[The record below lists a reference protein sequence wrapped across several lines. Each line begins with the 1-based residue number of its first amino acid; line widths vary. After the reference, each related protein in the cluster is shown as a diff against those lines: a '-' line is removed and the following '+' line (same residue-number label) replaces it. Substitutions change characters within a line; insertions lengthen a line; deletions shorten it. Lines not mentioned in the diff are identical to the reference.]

1 MFKSRKEARTGRNDS
16 VETIRRQAQYRLAG
30 AAMLVSVAVVSFSLL
45 FDTEPRTLGVDMPIA
60 IPTKD
65 KVQPVV
71 GKQVAQAEA
80 KSGAPSSE
88 GVIDEDSAEASAQA
102 AAKLAA
108 QAAQAAQVVQAAQ
121 ASQEKQAAAKLA
133 ADKAADKAVAEQ
145 AAKQQVAQVTAKAEN
160 TRAQSI
166 LDGNAA
172 SAAPAAS
179 AKPPRFD
186 YPDDGRRRVI
196 QVGAFVENS
205 RARALRQRLLRNG
218 IETLVNVATVKGERL
233 IRIRVGPFTK
243 AAELQTYIDKIK
255 ALGLDARVLTY

>member
-108 QAAQAAQVVQAAQ
+108 QAAQVAQVAQAAQ

-133 ADKAADKAVAEQ
+133 ADKAVAEQ
-145 AAKQQVAQVTAKAEN
+145 AAKQQVAQVTANAEN

>member
-45 FDTEPRTLGVDMPIA
+45 FDTEPRTLGVEMPIA

-133 ADKAADKAVAEQ
+133 ADKAVAEQ
-145 AAKQQVAQVTAKAEN
+145 AAKQQVAQVTANAEN

>member
-1 MFKSRKEARTGRNDS
+1 M
-16 VETIRRQAQYRLAG
+16 
-30 AAMLVSVAVVSFSLL
+30 
-45 FDTEPRTLGVDMPIA
+45 
-60 IPTKD
+60 
-65 KVQPVV
+65 
-71 GKQVAQAEA
+71 
-80 KSGAPSSE
+80 
-88 GVIDEDSAEASAQA
+88 IDEDSAEASAQA

-108 QAAQAAQVVQAAQ
+108 QAAQAAQVAQAAQ

-133 ADKAADKAVAEQ
+133 ADKAVAEQ
-145 AAKQQVAQVTAKAEN
+145 AAKQQVAQVTANAEN

-196 QVGAFVENS
+196 QVGAFVEDS

>member
-45 FDTEPRTLGVDMPIA
+45 FDTEPRTLGVEMPIA

-108 QAAQAAQVVQAAQ
+108 QAAQVVQVAR
-121 ASQEKQAAAKLA
+121 ASQEKQAAAKL
-133 ADKAADKAVAEQ
+133 AADKAVAEQ
-145 AAKQQVAQVTAKAEN
+145 AAKQQVAQVTANAEN

>member
-45 FDTEPRTLGVDMPIA
+45 FDTEPRTLGVEMPIA

-108 QAAQAAQVVQAAQ
+108 QAAQVAQAAQASQ
-121 ASQEKQAAAKLA
+121 ASQEKQAAAKL
-133 ADKAADKAVAEQ
+133 AADKAVAEQ
-145 AAKQQVAQVTAKAEN
+145 AAKQQVAQVTANAEN

>member
-108 QAAQAAQVVQAAQ
+108 QAAQVAQVAQVAQAAQ

-133 ADKAADKAVAEQ
+133 ADKAVAEQ
-145 AAKQQVAQVTAKAEN
+145 AAKQQVAQVTANAEN

>member
-80 KSGAPSSE
+80 KSEAPSSE

-108 QAAQAAQVVQAAQ
+108 QAAQAAQASPAAGER
-121 ASQEKQAAAKLA
+121 AQEKQAAAKL
-133 ADKAADKAVAEQ
+133 AVAEQ
-145 AAKQQVAQVTAKAEN
+145 AAKQQVAQVTANAEN

-179 AKPPRFD
+179 ANPPRFD

-196 QVGAFVENS
+196 QVGAFGENS

>member
-80 KSGAPSSE
+80 KSEAPSSE

-108 QAAQAAQVVQAAQ
+108 QAAQ
-121 ASQEKQAAAKLA
+121 EKQAAAKL
-133 ADKAADKAVAEQ
+133 AADKAVAEQ
-145 AAKQQVAQVTAKAEN
+145 AAKQQVAQVTANAEN

>member
-108 QAAQAAQVVQAAQ
+108 QAAQVAQAAQ

-133 ADKAADKAVAEQ
+133 ADKAVAEQ
-145 AAKQQVAQVTAKAEN
+145 AAKQQVAQVTANAGN

>member
-80 KSGAPSSE
+80 KSEAPSSE

-108 QAAQAAQVVQAAQ
+108 QAAQAAQ
-121 ASQEKQAAAKLA
+121 ASQEKQAAAKL
-133 ADKAADKAVAEQ
+133 AADKAVAEQ
-145 AAKQQVAQVTAKAEN
+145 AAKQQVAQVTANAEN

-179 AKPPRFD
+179 ANPPRFD

-196 QVGAFVENS
+196 QVGAFGENS

-218 IETLVNVATVKGERL
+218 IETLVNVATVNGERL

>member
-145 AAKQQVAQVTAKAEN
+145 AAKQQVAQVTANAEN

-205 RARALRQRLLRNG
+205 RARGLRQRLLRNG

>member
-45 FDTEPRTLGVDMPIA
+45 FDTEPRTLGVEMPIA

-108 QAAQAAQVVQAAQ
+108 QAAQAAQAAR
-121 ASQEKQAAAKLA
+121 ASQEKQAAAKL
-133 ADKAADKAVAEQ
+133 AADKAVAEQ
-145 AAKQQVAQVTAKAEN
+145 AAKQQVAQVTANAEN

>member
-80 KSGAPSSE
+80 KSEAPSSE

-108 QAAQAAQVVQAAQ
+108 QAAQ
-121 ASQEKQAAAKLA
+121 EKQAAAKL
-133 ADKAADKAVAEQ
+133 AADKAVAEQ

-166 LDGNAA
+166 LDGSAA

-179 AKPPRFD
+179 ANPPRFD

-196 QVGAFVENS
+196 QVGAFGENS

-218 IETLVNVATVKGERL
+218 IETLVNVATVNGERL

>member
-45 FDTEPRTLGVDMPIA
+45 FDTEPRTLGVEMPIA

-80 KSGAPSSE
+80 QSGAPSSE

-133 ADKAADKAVAEQ
+133 ADKAVAEQ
-145 AAKQQVAQVTAKAEN
+145 AAKQQVAQVTANAEN

>member
-45 FDTEPRTLGVDMPIA
+45 FDTEPRTLGVEMPIA

-108 QAAQAAQVVQAAQ
+108 QAAQAAQ
-121 ASQEKQAAAKLA
+121 ASQEKQAAAKL
-133 ADKAADKAVAEQ
+133 AADKAVAEQ
-145 AAKQQVAQVTAKAEN
+145 AAKQQVAQVTANAEN

-205 RARALRQRLLRNG
+205 RARALRKRLLRNG

>member
-108 QAAQAAQVVQAAQ
+108 QAAQAAQ
-121 ASQEKQAAAKLA
+121 ASQEKQAAAKL
-133 ADKAADKAVAEQ
+133 AADKAVAEQ

-196 QVGAFVENS
+196 QVGAFGENS

-218 IETLVNVATVKGERL
+218 IETLVNVATVNGERL

>member
-80 KSGAPSSE
+80 KSEAPSSE

-108 QAAQAAQVVQAAQ
+108 QAAQVAQAAQ
-121 ASQEKQAAAKLA
+121 AAGERAQEKQAAAKL
-133 ADKAADKAVAEQ
+133 AADKAVAEQ
-145 AAKQQVAQVTAKAEN
+145 AAKQQVAQVTANAEN

-218 IETLVNVATVKGERL
+218 IETLVNVATVNGERL

>member
-45 FDTEPRTLGVDMPIA
+45 FDTEPRTLGVYMPIA

-133 ADKAADKAVAEQ
+133 ADKAVAEQ
-145 AAKQQVAQVTAKAEN
+145 AAKQQVAQVTANAEN

-179 AKPPRFD
+179 AKPLRFD

>member
-108 QAAQAAQVVQAAQ
+108 QA
-121 ASQEKQAAAKLA
+121 SQEKQAAAKL
-133 ADKAADKAVAEQ
+133 AADKAVAEQ
-145 AAKQQVAQVTAKAEN
+145 AAKQQVAQVTANAEN

>member
-80 KSGAPSSE
+80 KSEAPSSE

-108 QAAQAAQVVQAAQ
+108 QAAQAAQVDGSRRA
-121 ASQEKQAAAKLA
+121 QEKQAAAKL
-133 ADKAADKAVAEQ
+133 AADKAVAEQ

-179 AKPPRFD
+179 ANPPRFD

-196 QVGAFVENS
+196 QVGAFGENS

-218 IETLVNVATVKGERL
+218 IETLVNVATVNGERL

>member
-108 QAAQAAQVVQAAQ
+108 QAAQVAQAAQASQ
-121 ASQEKQAAAKLA
+121 ASQEKQAAAKL
-133 ADKAADKAVAEQ
+133 AADKAVAEQ
-145 AAKQQVAQVTAKAEN
+145 AAKQQVAQVTANAEN

>member
-80 KSGAPSSE
+80 KSEAPSSE

-108 QAAQAAQVVQAAQ
+108 QAAQAAQASPAAGER
-121 ASQEKQAAAKLA
+121 AQEKQAAAKL
-133 ADKAADKAVAEQ
+133 AADKAVAEQ
-145 AAKQQVAQVTAKAEN
+145 AAKQQVAQVTANAEN

-179 AKPPRFD
+179 ANPPRFD

-196 QVGAFVENS
+196 QVGAFGENS

-218 IETLVNVATVKGERL
+218 IETLVNVATVNGERL

>member
-80 KSGAPSSE
+80 KSEAPSSE

-133 ADKAADKAVAEQ
+133 ADKAVAEQ
-145 AAKQQVAQVTAKAEN
+145 AAKQQVAQVTANAEN

-196 QVGAFVENS
+196 QVGAFGENS

>member
-80 KSGAPSSE
+80 KSEAPSSE

-102 AAKLAA
+102 AAKLAEQAA
-108 QAAQAAQVVQAAQ
+108 QAAQAAGERA
-121 ASQEKQAAAKLA
+121 QEKQAAAKL
-133 ADKAADKAVAEQ
+133 AADKAVAEQ

>member
-80 KSGAPSSE
+80 KSEAPSSE

-108 QAAQAAQVVQAAQ
+108 QAAQAAQVAQAAQ

-133 ADKAADKAVAEQ
+133 ADKAVAEQ
-145 AAKQQVAQVTAKAEN
+145 AAKQQVAQVTANAEN

>member
-108 QAAQAAQVVQAAQ
+108 QAAQ
-121 ASQEKQAAAKLA
+121 EKQAAAKL
-133 ADKAADKAVAEQ
+133 AADKAVAEQ
-145 AAKQQVAQVTAKAEN
+145 AAKQQVAQVTANAEN

-196 QVGAFVENS
+196 QVGAFGENS

>member
-108 QAAQAAQVVQAAQ
+108 QAAQAAQASPAAGER
-121 ASQEKQAAAKLA
+121 AQEKQAAAKL
-133 ADKAADKAVAEQ
+133 AVAEQ
-145 AAKQQVAQVTAKAEN
+145 AAKQQVAQVTANAEN

-179 AKPPRFD
+179 ANPPRFD

-196 QVGAFVENS
+196 QVGAFGENS

>member
-16 VETIRRQAQYRLAG
+16 VEMIRRQAQYRLAG

-108 QAAQAAQVVQAAQ
+108 QAAQAAQ
-121 ASQEKQAAAKLA
+121 ASQEKQAAAKL
-133 ADKAADKAVAEQ
+133 AADKAVAEQ

-179 AKPPRFD
+179 ANPPRFD

-196 QVGAFVENS
+196 QVGAFGENS

-218 IETLVNVATVKGERL
+218 IETLVNVATVNGERL

>member
-145 AAKQQVAQVTAKAEN
+145 AAKQQVAQVTANAEN

>member
-88 GVIDEDSAEASAQA
+88 GVIDEGSAEASAQA

-108 QAAQAAQVVQAAQ
+108 QASQAAQAAQ

-133 ADKAADKAVAEQ
+133 ADKAVAEQ
-145 AAKQQVAQVTAKAEN
+145 AAKQQVAQVTANAEN

>member
-45 FDTEPRTLGVDMPIA
+45 FDTEPRTLGVEMPIA

-108 QAAQAAQVVQAAQ
+108 QAAQAAQVAQAAQ

-133 ADKAADKAVAEQ
+133 ADKAVAEQ
-145 AAKQQVAQVTAKAEN
+145 AAKQQVAQVTANAEN

-196 QVGAFVENS
+196 QVGAFVEDS

>member
-80 KSGAPSSE
+80 KSEAPSSE

-102 AAKLAA
+102 AAKLAEQAA
-108 QAAQAAQVVQAAQ
+108 QAAQAAGERA
-121 ASQEKQAAAKLA
+121 QEKQAAAKL
-133 ADKAADKAVAEQ
+133 AADKAVAEQ

-179 AKPPRFD
+179 ANPPRFD

-196 QVGAFVENS
+196 QVGAFGENS

-218 IETLVNVATVKGERL
+218 IETLVNVATVNGERL

>member
-80 KSGAPSSE
+80 KSEAPSSE

-108 QAAQAAQVVQAAQ
+108 QAAQVVQAAQ
-121 ASQEKQAAAKLA
+121 ASQEKQAAAKL
-133 ADKAADKAVAEQ
+133 AADKAVAEQ

-179 AKPPRFD
+179 ANPPRFD

-196 QVGAFVENS
+196 QVGAFGENS

-218 IETLVNVATVKGERL
+218 IETLVNVATVNGERL

>member
-71 GKQVAQAEA
+71 GKQVAQAQA
-80 KSGAPSSE
+80 KSEAPSSE

-108 QAAQAAQVVQAAQ
+108 QAAQVAQAAQ

-133 ADKAADKAVAEQ
+133 ADKAVAEQ
-145 AAKQQVAQVTAKAEN
+145 AAKQQVAQVTANAEN

>member
-145 AAKQQVAQVTAKAEN
+145 AAKQQVAQVTANAEN

-186 YPDDGRRRVI
+186 YPDDGLRRVI

-205 RARALRQRLLRNG
+205 RARGLRQRLLRNG

>member
-60 IPTKD
+60 ISTKD

-80 KSGAPSSE
+80 KSEAPSSE

-108 QAAQAAQVVQAAQ
+108 QAAQAAQASPAAGER
-121 ASQEKQAAAKLA
+121 AQEKQAAAKL
-133 ADKAADKAVAEQ
+133 AADKAVAEQ

-179 AKPPRFD
+179 ANPPRFD

-196 QVGAFVENS
+196 QVGAFGENS

-218 IETLVNVATVKGERL
+218 IETLVNVATVNGERL

>member
-80 KSGAPSSE
+80 KSEAPSSE

-108 QAAQAAQVVQAAQ
+108 QAAQAAQ
-121 ASQEKQAAAKLA
+121 ASQEKQAAAKL
-133 ADKAADKAVAEQ
+133 AADKAVAEQ

-179 AKPPRFD
+179 ANPPRFD

>member
-108 QAAQAAQVVQAAQ
+108 QAAQAAQVAQAAQ

-133 ADKAADKAVAEQ
+133 ADKAVAEQ
-145 AAKQQVAQVTAKAEN
+145 AAKQQVAQVTANAEN

>member
-80 KSGAPSSE
+80 KSEAPSSE

-102 AAKLAA
+102 AAKLAEQAEQAA
-108 QAAQAAQVVQAAQ
+108 QAAQAAGERA
-121 ASQEKQAAAKLA
+121 QEKQAAAKLA
-133 ADKAADKAVAEQ
+133 AEKAVAEQ

-179 AKPPRFD
+179 ANPPRFD

-196 QVGAFVENS
+196 QVGAFGENS

-218 IETLVNVATVKGERL
+218 IETLVNVATVNGERL

>member
-133 ADKAADKAVAEQ
+133 ADKAVAEQ
-145 AAKQQVAQVTAKAEN
+145 AAKQQVAQVTANAEN